1 LQGGRC
7 MGTKDKLSYER
18 LISRVEYYKEKALDL
33 EKKLVFAEETIER
46 LENENNS
53 DQAVLL
59 IDEKEKELVQLRAQ
73 AEELTKKLKRYQD
86 HEMEKRINGYEEL
99 LKGIQIELNDKDQ
112 QIDLYQQ
119 RIKSMEKRLNINRS
133 TEPVFQDT
141 EVEERSVPRNQEEK
155 NCMSYFDYSVIF
167 TKQKTGFVR
176 GSFHL
181 ENTGTL
187 SLDNPYICFRF
198 QPAEAA
204 ALKGKIISLIASPSQ
219 DEMAQSIWMYMDNE
233 WAAQAKDRGEIW
245 ICPLRE
251 TKLKSG
257 EKLSLDDFQI
267 PIKSRIDENITVEAF
282 VYFHKQNFRAKAVN
296 HIAINF

>member
-1 LQGGRC
+1 

-73 AEELTKKLKRYQD
+73 AEELSKKLKRYQD

-133 TEPVFQDT
+133 SEPVFQDT
-141 EVEERSVPRNQEEK
+141 EVEERFVPRSQEEK